1 MYLLHKIGKGIKTEI
16 ELVFLPRLSKLLGS
30 EARDLLKDTTL
41 YTFFD
46 PVEALKYL
54 CMRF

>member
-16 ELVFLPRLSKLLGS
+16 ELGAFIKTQQALGS
-30 EARDLLKDTTL
+30 EARDLFKKTQFI

-46 PVEALKYL
+46 PVKL
-54 CMRF
+54 